1 MNFRFEPSGFDCARW
16 RGARCSRGSNPIR
29 VVALTA
35 ILAMAF
41 VASAAV
47 STLAGDGRVAL
58 VMAVEDYAHFN
69 KSSITAKTAGDIG
82 AALKR
87 HGFDVTISTN
97 PNNAVARATLRDFAQ
112 KSDGA
117 HAALVVLTGH
127 GASAAGTTYF
137 LPSNAEITRDT
148 DLLSRGLALPSVA
161 QIAGKAK
168 HAAVF
173 FLMSVADIPTTLQ
186 SISARPSLAAPPA
199 DNTVVVFSSSDKV
212 PVSRVDKVSEQAAR
226 DLADAAGETPLLL
239 AALVNAAAA
248 GGIGKVVGTAPELD
262 LTKPPAPPAAAPAS
276 STAQTAQEAEAR
288 RAAEARAR
296 QAEERAREAETRARQ
311 AEEKARQEAKRAE
324 EARAAAA
331 SPPSAPAANV
341 TVAAAADAPAS
352 PEEINALQIV
362 EALLGRSQR
371 KQVQARLQQLGFYKG
386 GIDAIFGELTRAAIG
401 EYQKSIGAK
410 PTGYMTPQQFQ
421 ALVSR

>member
-1 MNFRFEPSGFDCARW
+1 M
-16 RGARCSRGSNPIR
+16 
-29 VVALTA
+29 
-35 ILAMAF
+35 LAVGF
-41 VASAAV
+41 VASAGIA
-47 STLAGDGRVAL
+47 TLAADGRVAL
-58 VMAVEDYAHFN
+58 IMAVEDYAHFN
-69 KSSITAKTAGDIG
+69 KSSITAKTAAEIG
-82 AALKR
+82 EALKR
-87 HGFDVTISTN
+87 HGFDVTISAN

-161 QIAGKAK
+161 QIASKAK

-212 PVSRVDKVSEQAAR
+212 PVSRVDKVSEQAAL

-239 AALVNAAAA
+239 PALVNAAAA
-248 GGIGKVVGTAPELD
+248 GGVGKVVGTAPELD
-262 LTKPPAPPAAAPAS
+262 LTRPPAPPPSAS
-276 STAQTAQEAEAR
+276 PGATAQSAQEAEAR

-311 AEEKARQEAKRAE
+311 AEEKARQEAKRAD
-324 EARAAAA
+324 EAKATA
-331 SPPSAPAANV
+331 STPPSAPNV
-341 TVAAAADAPAS
+341 TVAAADDAQPTA
-352 PEEINALQIV
+352 EEINALQIV

-371 KQVQARLQQLGFYKG
+371 KQVQVRLQQLGFYKG
-386 GIDAIFGELTRAAIG
+386 GIDAIFGELTRAAIN